1 MIIEERKEGVVLN
14 ILVQPKSSRT
24 EITGTMADHLKIKL
38 TSPPTDNRA
47 NDELREFLSKNI
59 GLPKRDI
66 LIIQGKNARRKRV
79 LLLGVSPAETAEKL
93 GL

>member
-14 ILVQPKSSRT
+14 LLVQPRGQRT
-24 EITGTMADHLKIKL
+24 EITGTMADHLKIRI
-38 TSPPTDNRA
+38 SAPPADNRA
-47 NDELREFLSKNI
+47 NEELRGFLAKII
-59 GLPKRDI
+59 GLPKRDV

-79 LLLGVSPAETAEKL
+79 LLLGVSPSEASEKL

>member
-1 MIIEERKEGVVLN
+1 MILEERKEGVVLN
-14 ILVQPKSSRT
+14 LLVRPKSSRT
-24 EITGTMADHLKIKL
+24 EIGDIMADHLKVKL

-47 NDELREFLSKNI
+47 NDELREFLSKII
-59 GLPKRDI
+59 GLPKSDV

-79 LLLGVSPAETAEKL
+79 LLLGVSRMEASEKL